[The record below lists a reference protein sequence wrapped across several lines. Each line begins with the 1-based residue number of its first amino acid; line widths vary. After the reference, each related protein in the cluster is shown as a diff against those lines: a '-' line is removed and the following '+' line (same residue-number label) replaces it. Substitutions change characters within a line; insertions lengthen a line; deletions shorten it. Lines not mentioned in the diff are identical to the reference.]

1 MGCFVIK
8 NEIKIS
14 TNDKIIKI
22 EQENNF
28 ENEEIIIINETIEES
43 DYENNLE
50 LDEIKTKNSNYEFII
65 K

>member
-22 EQENNF
+22 ENVNNF
-28 ENEEIIIINETIEES
+28 ETEEIIIINETIEEN
-43 DYENNLE
+43 ENNHSLE
-50 LDEIKTKNSNYEFII
+50 ETKTKTSNYEFII

>member
-8 NEIKIS
+8 NEIKIL

-28 ENEEIIIINETIEES
+28 ENEEIIIINETIEEN
-43 DYENNLE
+43 DYENNQN

>member
-22 EQENNF
+22 EHENNF
-28 ENEEIIIINETIEES
+28 ENEEIIIINETIEEN
-43 DYENNLE
+43 DYENNQN

>member
-28 ENEEIIIINETIEES
+28 ENEEIIIINETIEEN
-43 DYENNLE
+43 DYENNQN